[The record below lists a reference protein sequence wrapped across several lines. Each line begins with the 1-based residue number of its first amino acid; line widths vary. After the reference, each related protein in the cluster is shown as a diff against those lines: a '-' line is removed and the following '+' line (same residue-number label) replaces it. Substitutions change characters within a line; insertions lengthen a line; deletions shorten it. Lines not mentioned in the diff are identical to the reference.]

1 MKHKKIVIT
10 GGTGYLAQMLARK
23 WGKENSVFLLTSTL
37 RTVNNNFNKKLV
49 SKDDGLN
56 VTYRCWMGNTDDTEW
71 QQDIEGADLVV
82 NLAGKTVNCRYNESN
97 KNTVL
102 SSRIETTN
110 RIGHVVAHSIHPPKL
125 WINMSSATIYA
136 HSMDHPQNEIS
147 GRISPLK
154 KDNMPFSFLDQMRF
168 GWKRLKRQLIYG
180 ADHAKVRSLN
190 EDFSVAVCRQW
201 ESAFFAHRT
210 PFTRKIAARTAIVI
224 GAGGV
229 FTACCA
235 LAKAGW
241 GGKQGSG
248 KQKFS
253 WIHEEDF
260 ARALEFCVA
269 ESDVEGAINFSA
281 PKVSTNEEWM
291 QLIRKSCNINW
302 GLSLPEWILE
312 VGAKLKGTETELLL
326 KSRWVEPALLL
337 KNGFQFRYPEISMA
351 IAAITSEN

>member
-23 WGKENSVFLLTSTL
+23 WGRENSVFLLTSTL

-56 VTYRCWMGNTDDTEW
+56 IQYRCWTDNAGDAAWKE
-71 QQDIEGADLVV
+71 DIEGADLVL
-82 NLAGKTVNCRYNESN
+82 NLAGKTVNCRYNETN
-97 KNTVL
+97 KNVVL
-102 SSRIETTN
+102 SSRIDTTN
-110 RIGHVVAHSIHPPKL
+110 RIGNAIAHSIHPPKL

-136 HSMDHPQNEIS
+136 HSMEHPQNEIA
-147 GRISPLK
+147 GMISPLK
-154 KDNMPFSFLDQMRF
+154 KDNMPYSFLDRIRF
-168 GWKRLKRQLIYG
+168 GLKRFKRQLIYG
-180 ADHAKVRSLN
+180 AGHAKVRSLD

-224 GAGGV
+224 GEGGV
-229 FTACCA
+229 FTACCG
-235 LAKAGW
+235 LAKAGL
-241 GGKQGSG
+241 GGKLGSG

-260 ARALEFCVA
+260 ARALEFCVD
-269 ESDVEGAINFSA
+269 ESNVEGAINFSA

-291 QLIRKSCNINW
+291 GLIRKSCNVKW
-302 GLSLPEWILE
+302 GLSLPVWIVE
-312 VGAKLKGTETELLL
+312 IGAKLKGTETELLL
-326 KSRWVEPALLL
+326 KSRWVEPSLLL
-337 KNGFQFRYPEISMA
+337 KNGFQFRYPEISLA